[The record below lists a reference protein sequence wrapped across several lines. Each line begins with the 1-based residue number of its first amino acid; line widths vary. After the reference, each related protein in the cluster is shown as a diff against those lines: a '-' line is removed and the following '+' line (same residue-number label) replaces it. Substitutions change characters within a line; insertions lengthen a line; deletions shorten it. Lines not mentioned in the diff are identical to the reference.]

1 MAKLKI
7 CIDAGHYGK
16 YNQSPA
22 NKKYYESIMTWK
34 LHLLQKKYLE
44 EYGFEVILTRDE
56 QTKDLTLSKRGKA
69 SKGCV
74 LFISDHSNAVGSGVN
89 EKIDYPVVY
98 VPLSGKGDILGKK
111 LADCIANVMDTN
123 QNGRIAKRKSEKDG
137 GEYYGV
143 IRGAVEVGTVGMIL
157 EHSFHT
163 NTRSTNWLLDDK
175 NLDKLARAEADV
187 IAAHYGMKK
196 VTASAPVTEKKDTTV
211 EIPKAP
217 FSVKVLIDDLYYRS
231 MPSMDGEALK
241 YTGKGIFT
249 ISMVSNKWG
258 KLKSGVGW
266 IYLGNPE
273 YCTIIGTVPFKVKVD
288 IDDLNIRTGPGT
300 NYTKTGE
307 KTRKGEFTITEIKEG
322 TGSNTG
328 WGKLKS
334 GAGWISLDYTTRV

>member
-22 NKKYYESIMTWK
+22 NKKYYESDMVWK

-44 EYGFEVILTRDE
+44 GYGFEVITTRDE

-69 SKGCV
+69 SKGCA
-74 LFISDHSNAVGSGVN
+74 LFISDHSNAVANGVN
-89 EKIDYPVVY
+89 EKVDYPVVY
-98 VPLSGKGDILGKK
+98 VPLSGEGDVLGQK
-111 LADCIANVMDTN
+111 LAECIADVMDTN
-123 QNGRIAKRKSEKDG
+123 QNGRISKRKSEKDG

-143 IRGAVEVGTVGMIL
+143 IRGAVSVGTVGMIL

-163 NTRSTNWLLDDK
+163 NTRSTNWLLNDE
-175 NLDKLARAEADV
+175 NLDKLAKAEADV

-196 VTASAPVTEKKDTTV
+196 VTSSTTTEKKDAV
-211 EIPKAP
+211 KIPTAP
-217 FSVKVLIDDLYYRS
+217 FSVKVLVDDLNYRA
-231 MPSMDGEALK
+231 MPSMNSDICGQ
-241 YTGKGIFT
+241 TGKGIFT
-249 ISMVSNKWG
+249 ISMVSNEWG
-258 KLKSGVGW
+258 KLKSGAGW

-273 YCTIIGTVPFKVKVD
+273 YCTIISSIPFSVKVD
-288 IDDLNIRTGPGT
+288 ICDLNIRTGPGT

-307 KTRKGEFTITEIKEG
+307 CTGTGTFTITEIKEG
-322 TGSNTG
+322 KGSDTG

-334 GAGWISLDYTTRV
+334 GAGWISLDYTKRV